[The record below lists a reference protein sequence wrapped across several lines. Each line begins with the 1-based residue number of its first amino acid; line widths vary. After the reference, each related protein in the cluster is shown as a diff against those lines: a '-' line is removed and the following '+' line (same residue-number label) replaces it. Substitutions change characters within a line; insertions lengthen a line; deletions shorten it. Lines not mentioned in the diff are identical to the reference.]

1 MKRQK
6 GSGPI
11 IHRAEVTDASILD
24 EESRTMRLSF
34 SSETPYERRSWF
46 DDPWIEI
53 LGHSDKEVDMS
64 RLDTGSA
71 PLLYGH
77 DSYSRDNHI
86 GVVQKA
92 WLEKGRGFAE
102 VRLSKRAELD
112 GLWRDIQD
120 GIIRNVSVG
129 YRIIERTLTKK
140 NEKGPSEYRVTRW
153 APAEVSLVPL
163 PADPSVGI
171 GRSDDGQQKYE
182 FTDLEDDTETE
193 QEKTAMVRQTEEL
206 KTPAQT
212 PTPEA
217 GAAPAVIDQN
227 AIRTAERARVQGIH
241 EVVRL
246 GKLDAEF
253 EKRMVE
259 DGKTVEEVRAAAFDA
274 LAAKTEHHFP
284 AVIVGKDENEKFRD
298 EAADWLLYRG
308 HQKGE
313 DGKPISVAANSLRGF
328 TLLDLARRTLERAG
342 ERVQGLTNVEL
353 ATRAITHSTSDF
365 PVILQ
370 NVLNKTLLQSYQA
383 VPNVWSRFCRTGS
396 LSDFRPHYRYR
407 MGTFGDLQSVGETGE
422 FKDGT
427 LNDADRE
434 SITAA
439 TKGLIINL
447 SRQMIVNDDLGAF
460 LNVAS
465 GLGRSANRT
474 VEKDVFVLLLL
485 NAGLGP
491 TMSDGN
497 TMIHASHN
505 NVAGTAGPP
514 SVATFDNA
522 RVTMASQ
529 TDPGSNE
536 IIDLRPTV
544 WLGPISLGGDAR
556 VVNDAQYDPD
566 TANKLQRP
574 NKVRGQFR
582 DIVDTPRLTGTA
594 WWAFCDAADDPVIE
608 VGFLNGQQTPYTEMR
623 DGWRVDGIEWK
634 VRHDYGVAAVG
645 WRGVVRN
652 AGA

>member
-6 GSGPI
+6 GSGQI
-11 IHRAEVTDASILD
+11 IHRGDVTDAAILD
-24 EESRTMRLSF
+24 DEARTVRLSF

-46 DDPWIEI
+46 EDPWVEV
-53 LGHSDKEVDMS
+53 LGHEKKEVDMT
-64 RLDTGSA
+64 RFDTGSA
-71 PLLYGH
+71 PVLYGH
-77 DSYSRDNHI
+77 DSFNRANHV
-86 GVVQKA
+86 GVIEKA
-92 WLEKGRGFAE
+92 WLENGRGVAE

-112 GLWRDIQD
+112 GLWRDIKD
-120 GIIRNVSVG
+120 GIVRNVSVG
-129 YRIIERTLTKK
+129 YRILERTLTKK

-153 APAEVSLVPL
+153 APAEISLVPL

-171 GRSDDGQQKYE
+171 GRSDDGQQQKYS
-182 FTDLEDDTETE
+182 FTDLEDETE

-217 GAAPAVIDQN
+217 GAAPAVVDQN
-227 AIRTAERARVQGIH
+227 AIRAAERERIVGIND
-241 EVVRL
+241 VVRIA
-246 GKLDAEF
+246 KLDDEF
-253 EKRMVE
+253 AKRMIDE
-259 DGKTVEEVRAAAFDA
+259 GKTVEQARSAAFDV
-274 LAAKTEHHFP
+274 LAQKTVHHFP
-284 AVIVGKDENEKFRD
+284 AVTVGKDEADKFRD
-298 EAADWLLYRG
+298 EASDWLLYRAG
-308 HQKGE
+308 QKGD
-313 DGKPISVAANSLRGF
+313 DGKAIVVAANSLRGF
-328 TLLDLARRTLERAG
+328 SLLDLARRTLERAG

-370 NVLNKTLLQSYQA
+370 NVLNKTLLNSYAA

-427 LNDADRE
+427 LNDAERE

-460 LNVAS
+460 LGVAA
-465 GLGRSANRT
+465 GLGRAANRT
-474 VEKDVFVLLLL
+474 VEKDVFALLLL

-497 TMIHASHN
+497 TMIHASHA
-505 NVAGTAGPP
+505 NVASVAGPP

-594 WWAFCDAADDPVIE
+594 WWAFSDAADDPVIE